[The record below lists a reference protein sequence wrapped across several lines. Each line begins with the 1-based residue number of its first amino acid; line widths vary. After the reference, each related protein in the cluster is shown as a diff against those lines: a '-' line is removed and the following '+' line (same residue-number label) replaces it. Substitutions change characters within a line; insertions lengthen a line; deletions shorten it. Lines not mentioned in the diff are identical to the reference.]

1 MAIPDNYIDKI
12 TKGND
17 SRMISPAA
25 DMVRVDN
32 DNFDG
37 ETLDEVLDDVAQAI
51 GEAGEVKSVTINGT
65 KHTPDAQT
73 GDVDLGTVQGE
84 KGDKGDAGDVN
95 ITDGQLNELTVVND
109 LEHNTQGDG
118 AVLSAYMGY
127 VLGLSMG
134 KITNAND
141 GRKYNVWIGTQAEL
155 DALDEDYDANTIYIV
170 GTVPVIAQ
178 RYNIVFNGTHTTI
191 PSNTPTS
198 VKGGSAFSVVVSA
211 VSGYAISSAT
221 GTMVGGTLTKTEN
234 QDGTVT
240 FSTSSVT
247 GDISITASASVDSNA
262 PIVWEDANMEAF
274 MLGKV
279 THANPN
285 YITIN
290 EAASYTNNAFASA
303 ESMASYPFGDIKS
316 VVTKF
321 NEWQYFT
328 GLTKINLSNF
338 TALTEV
344 TMPSTVLIETALSGF
359 SYSGTLF
366 SGTLI
371 QEVDIPSGVTSFDGK
386 SFDSCAELENIIFPA
401 TLTTLV
407 SLPNN
412 CPKLRTLDLSN
423 TSLGAYTL
431 NRAKTDAEIIK
442 LPPSLATMQKSDGNA
457 LQLTRD
463 MPNIRYIEFGTAQ
476 GGSQISAIN
485 VGDYQGKSVSLI
497 LHTATPP
504 TFTWDNVAPSAF
516 YVPDDAVATYQAASG
531 FSTHSSIIKGLSELP
546 SGWDSTTAN

>member
-25 DMVRVDN
+25 DMVRVNN

-51 GEAGEVKSVTINGT
+51 SEAGEVKSVTINGT
-65 KHTPDAQT
+65 NHTPNSS
-73 GDVDLGTVQGE
+73 GVVDLGTIQGE

-141 GRKYNVWIGTQAEL
+141 GKKYNVWVGTQAEL
-155 DALDEDYDANTIYIV
+155 DALNEDYDANTIYIV

-221 GTMVGGTLTKTEN
+221 GTMVGGTLNKTEN

-274 MLGKV
+274 MLDKA

-290 EAASYTNNAFASA
+290 EAASYTNNAFASP
-303 ESMASYPFGDIKS
+303 ESAGTYQFKDIKG

-328 GLTKINLSNF
+328 GLTQINLSNF

-344 TMPSTVLIETALSGF
+344 TMPSTVLINATLAGAP
-359 SYSGTLF
+359 SGTLF

-371 QEVDIPSGVTSFDGK
+371 QEVEIPSGVTSFDGK

-407 SLPNN
+407 ALPNN
-412 CPKLRTLDLSN
+412 CTKLRTIDLSN

-431 NRAKTDAEIIK
+431 NQAKTNAEIIK
-442 LPPSLATMQKSDGNA
+442 LPPSLETMQRDSGSA
-457 LQLTRD
+457 IQLTRF

-485 VGDYQGKSVSLI
+485 VGDYQGKSVALI
-497 LHTATPP
+497 LHTTTPP
-504 TFTWDNVAPSAF
+504 TFAWTDVAPSAI
-516 YVPDDAVATYQAASG
+516 YVPDAAVATYQAASG
-531 FSTHSSIIKGLSELP
+531 FSTHSSKIKGLSELP
-546 SGWDSTTAN
+546 SGWDSTTSN